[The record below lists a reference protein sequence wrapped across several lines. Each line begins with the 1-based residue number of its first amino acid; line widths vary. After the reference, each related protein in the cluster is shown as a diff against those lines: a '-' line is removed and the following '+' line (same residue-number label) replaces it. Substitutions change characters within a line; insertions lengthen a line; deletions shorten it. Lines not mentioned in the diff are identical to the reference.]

1 MAEEMTEKKKENTRK
16 FDPMTVTDRDTGRE
30 YYGGDQNWYKSNTM
44 AFAGCGSVAALN
56 MLRNLAVK
64 YPVEFRGSG
73 VSDELGMLTDKVIY
87 KDDYTSV
94 MKDIYKSMFVLEL
107 PIIRRLCDFLKRGN
121 KIFRFIPPSLG
132 LSMFGFITGTLRF
145 CAKRGLNLH
154 VKVLPTAFTSY
165 DKGLD
170 FIREGLKKSG
180 SVVMLTSL
188 NRHPLRLY
196 SGGAGEL
203 NGGYDQKK
211 GVRSHFMT
219 ITGLVEDN
227 PKEPLIKL
235 TTWGR
240 VATVPYSRLNKS
252 WHRMRAYTS
261 CLYYFTP
268 TDSPGLVKADMARS
282 YVVYVWALIKGLLGW
297 AVSGNR

>member
-1 MAEEMTEKKKENTRK
+1 MTEEMTENKEDNIRK
-16 FDPMTVTDRDTGRE
+16 FDPLTVTDRETGRE
-30 YYGGDQNWYKSNTM
+30 YYGGDQNWYRSNTM

-56 MLRNLAVK
+56 MLRSLAIK
-64 YPVEFRGSG
+64 YPVEFKEKN

-94 MKDIYKSMFVLEL
+94 MRDIYKSMFVLEL
-107 PIIRRLCDFLKRGN
+107 PLIRRLCDHLKRGN
-121 KIFRFIPPSLG
+121 KLFKFIPPSLG

-165 DKGLD
+165 DKGLN
-170 FIREGLKKSG
+170 FIKEGLKKGG

-196 SGGAGEL
+196 SGGVGEL

-219 ITGLVEDN
+219 ITGIIEDN
-227 PKEPLIKL
+227 SKEPLVKL

-240 VATVPYSRLNKS
+240 VATVPYSRLNRS
-252 WHRMRAYTS
+252 WHGMRAYTS
-261 CLYYFTP
+261 CLYYFVP
-268 TDSPGLVKADMARS
+268 TNSPGLVRADMAKS
-282 YVVYVWALIKGLLGW
+282 YAMYAWAVIKGLLGW
-297 AVSGNR
+297 VVPGNR

>member
-1 MAEEMTEKKKENTRK
+1 MAEKMTEKMKENSQK
-16 FDPMTVTDRDTGRE
+16 FDPLKVTDRDTGKE

-56 MLRNLAVK
+56 MLRTLAVK
-64 YPVEFRGSG
+64 YPVEFKGKN
-73 VSDELGMLTDKVIY
+73 VSDELGVLTEKVIY
-87 KDDYTSV
+87 KDDFTYI

-107 PIIRRLCDFLKRGN
+107 PIIRRLCDLLKRGN
-121 KIFRFIPPSLG
+121 KLFKFIPPSLG

-145 CAKRGLNLH
+145 CAKRGLYLH

-165 DKGLD
+165 DRGLD
-170 FIREGLKKSG
+170 FIREGLKKGG

-196 SGGAGEL
+196 SGGVGEL

-219 ITGLVEDN
+219 ITDIVEDN
-227 PKEPLIKL
+227 PQGPLIKL

-268 TDSPGLVKADMARS
+268 TDSPGLVKTDMAKS
-282 YVVYVWALIKGLLGW
+282 YAVYVWAMIKGLLGW
-297 AVSGNR
+297 AVPGNR